1 MDKLAEKLHQ
11 LPKFEDEKESN
22 LGYIYGVSGPGI
34 KNKKN
39 SILFFFSTLKYM
51 IYSLNSSRCCQQN
64 GWQCNVR
71 VGSCRLLTVSR

>member
-34 KNKKN
+34 KIKKN
-39 SILFFFSTLKYM
+39 SFLFFFQYFEVHDLFFKF
-51 IYSLNSSRCCQQN
+51 
-64 GWQCNVR
+64 
-71 VGSCRLLTVSR
+71 

>member
-39 SILFFFSTLKYM
+39 SILFFFSVL
-51 IYSLNSSRCCQQN
+51 
-64 GWQCNVR
+64 
-71 VGSCRLLTVSR
+71 